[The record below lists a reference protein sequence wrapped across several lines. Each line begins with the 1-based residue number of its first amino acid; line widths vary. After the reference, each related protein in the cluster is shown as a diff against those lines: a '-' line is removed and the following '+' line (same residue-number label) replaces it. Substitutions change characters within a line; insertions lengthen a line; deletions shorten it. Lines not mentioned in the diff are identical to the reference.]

1 MAHLVWSPDLDTGIA
16 EIDRQH
22 QRIAHYINTLH
33 DLRDSPDRSALAKVI
48 ADTVDYTESHFVFEE
63 RLMEQ
68 AGFDFIGPHK
78 KVHALFIR
86 RMASI
91 QTRFIGG
98 EDVTEE
104 LHQLLSRWLFSHIR
118 SEDQAYASIVKKYLR
133 RTDDP
138 QPDAGSASAPHI
150 AHIDYEKLFP
160 DLEQRLPKK
169 GWLARLFG
177 R

>member
-1 MAHLVWSPDLDTGIA
+1 MAHLVWSPDLNTGIA

-22 QRIAHYINTLH
+22 QRIAQYINTLH
-33 DLRDSPDRSALAKVI
+33 DLRDSPDRPALTQVI

-63 RLMEQ
+63 RLLEQ

-78 KVHALFIR
+78 KVHELFIR
-86 RMASI
+86 RMTSI
-91 QTRFIGG
+91 QTRFDAG

-118 SEDQAYASIVKKYLR
+118 SEDQAYAPVVKKYLH
-133 RTDDP
+133 RTDDTP
-138 QPDAGSASAPHI
+138 RIKGSGKTQ
-150 AHIDYEKLFP
+150 HIDYEKLFP